1 MDSFKAL
8 FDEVKKEIQKNL
20 SEAVYN
26 VWFDEL
32 EFVSFD
38 GTSITL
44 SIGEFKRKI
53 IEQKF
58 MQLLSDSFVKVAGF
72 DVEIKFSDLGT
83 SKNREA
89 SEKTKTKELNSEKE
103 STFDNFIVGP
113 SNKFA
118 HAAALAV
125 SVNPGAVSEYNPLFI
140 WGNSGLGKTHLLKSI
155 ANEMRK
161 NRPEM
166 NILSTHG
173 EAITNE
179 LIECIQKGK
188 MNQFHDK
195 YRTVDLLLVDDVQ
208 FIAGKV
214 QTEEEF
220 FHTFN
225 SLYNAGK
232 QIVLTSDR
240 PPKDMPTLEE
250 RLRTRF
256 EWGLIADI
264 QPPDLETR
272 MAIINRKAESLN
284 LVIPN
289 DVVLFIAEKIKSNV
303 RQLECAVKNIA
314 AYINIYGT
322 STVTVN
328 IAQNAIKDIFNEN
341 NQSPEVLSKKIIE
354 EVARS
359 FSIEVNDIVSKKQHA
374 AATSSRQIAM
384 YIISEMTGLPAKK
397 IGESFS
403 GRDHS
408 TVLYSISKVRTEL
421 KKNSSLKNTIEDIM
435 ENVRQN
441 A

>member
-1 MDSFKAL
+1 MDSFKSL

-26 VWFDEL
+26 VWFAEL

-38 GTSITL
+38 GTAVTL

-58 MQLLSDSFVKVAGF
+58 MQLLNDSFIKVAGF
-72 DVEIKFSDLGT
+72 DVEIKFLDNENKPDKAQQT
-83 SKNREA
+83 QMNETA
-89 SEKTKTKELNSEKE
+89 EDKE
-103 STFDNFIVGP
+103 STFDTFVVGP

-155 ANEMRK
+155 ASEIKK
-161 NRPEM
+161 NYPET

-195 YRTVDLLLVDDVQ
+195 YRTVDVLLVDDIQ

-240 PPKDMPTLEE
+240 PPKDMPTLAD

-272 MAIINRKAESLN
+272 MAIINRKAESMGLN
-284 LVIPN
+284 IPN
-289 DVVLFIAEKIKSNV
+289 DVVLFVAEKIKSNI
-303 RQLECAVKNIA
+303 RQLEGAVKKIA
-314 AYINIYGT
+314 AYINIFGS
-322 STVTVN
+322 STVTIN
-328 IAQNAIKDIFNEN
+328 IAQNAIKDIFNDN
-341 NQSPEVLSKKIIE
+341 NQSPEVLTKKIIE

-359 FSIEVNDIVSKKQHA
+359 FSIEAGEITSKRQYA
-374 AATSSRQIAM
+374 AATNARQVSM

-397 IGESFS
+397 IGESFN

-408 TVLYSISKVRTEL
+408 TVLYSISKVRDEM
-421 KKNSSLKNTIEDIM
+421 KKNSSLKNTVEDIIK
-435 ENVRQN
+435 NVRQN
-441 A
+441 G

>member
-1 MDSFKAL
+1 MDSFKSL

-20 SEAVYN
+20 SEAVFN
-26 VWFDEL
+26 VWFEEL

-38 GTSITL
+38 GTAVML

-58 MQLLSDSFVKVAGF
+58 MQLLNDSFVKVAGF
-72 DVEIKFSDLGT
+72 DVEIKFIDNEN
-83 SKNREA
+83 KAN
-89 SEKTKTKELNSEKE
+89 KTQQSQINETVEDKD
-103 STFDNFIVGP
+103 STFDTFVVGP

-155 ANEMRK
+155 SSEIKK
-161 NRPEM
+161 NSPET

-188 MNQFHDK
+188 MNHFHDK
-195 YRTVDLLLVDDVQ
+195 YRTVDVLLVDDIQ

-240 PPKDMPTLEE
+240 PPKDMPTLAD

-272 MAIINRKAESLN
+272 MAIINRKAESMGLD
-284 LVIPN
+284 IPN
-289 DVVLFIAEKIKSNV
+289 DVVLFVAEKIKSNI
-303 RQLECAVKNIA
+303 RQLEGAVKKIA
-314 AYINIYGT
+314 AYINIFGS
-322 STVTVN
+322 STVTIN
-328 IAQNAIKDIFNEN
+328 IAQSAIKDIFNDN
-341 NQSPEVLSKKIIE
+341 NQSPEVLTKKIIE

-359 FSIEVNDIVSKKQHA
+359 FSIEAGEITSKRQYA
-374 AATSSRQIAM
+374 AATNARQVSM

-397 IGESFS
+397 IGESFN

-408 TVLYSISKVRTEL
+408 TVLYSISKVRDEIR
-421 KKNSSLKNTIEDIM
+421 KNSSLKNTVEDIM
-435 ENVRQN
+435 KNVRQN
-441 A
+441 G

>member
-26 VWFDEL
+26 VWFEEL

-38 GTSITL
+38 GETVTL

-58 MQLLSDSFVKVAGF
+58 MQLLKDSFVKVAGF
-72 DVEIKFSDLGT
+72 DVEISFSDNNP
-83 SKNREA
+83 KA
-89 SEKTKTKELNSEKE
+89 APKKEETVPSNGSDDKE
-103 STFDNFIVGP
+103 STFDNFVVGP

-125 SVNPGAVSEYNPLFI
+125 SVNPGAVNEYNPLFI
-140 WGNSGLGKTHLLKSI
+140 YGNSGLGKTHLLHSIENELRKS
-155 ANEMRK
+155 K
-161 NRPEM
+161 PDM

-179 LIECIQKGK
+179 LIDCIQKGR
-188 MNQFHDK
+188 MNEFHAK
-195 YRTVDLLLVDDVQ
+195 YRTVDLLLVDDIQ
-208 FIAGKV
+208 FIAGRV

-225 SLYNAGK
+225 SLYNSGK

-240 PPKDMPTLEE
+240 LPKDMPTLAE

-256 EWGLIADI
+256 EWGLLADI

-272 MAIINRKAESLN
+272 MAIVNRKAESIGIE
-284 LVIPN
+284 IPN
-289 DVVLFIAEKIKSNV
+289 EVVLFIAEKIKSNI
-303 RQLECAVKNIA
+303 RQLEGAVKKIA
-314 AYINIYGT
+314 AYVNIFGTNTVTINI
-322 STVTVN
+322 
-328 IAQNAIKDIFNEN
+328 AHNAVKDIFNDN
-341 NQSPEVLSKKIIE
+341 SMSPEVITKKVIE

-359 FSIEVNDIVSKKQHA
+359 FSLEVKEITSKKQYA
-374 AATSSRQIAM
+374 AATNARQIAM
-384 YIISEMTGLPAKK
+384 YIISEMTGMPAKK

-408 TVLYSISKVRTEL
+408 TVLYSISKVREEI
-421 KKNSSLKNTIEDIM
+421 KRNSSLKNTIEDIIK
-435 ENVRQN
+435 NVKN
-441 A
+441 S

>member
-1 MDSFKAL
+1 MNSFKSL

-20 SEAVYN
+20 SEAVFN
-26 VWFDEL
+26 VWFEEL

-38 GTSITL
+38 GTAVTL
-44 SIGEFKRKI
+44 TIGEFKRKI

-58 MQLLSDSFVKVAGF
+58 MNLLNDSFVKVAGF
-72 DVEIKFSDLGT
+72 DVEIKFLD
-83 SKNREA
+83 
-89 SEKTKTKELNSEKE
+89 SENKPEKSQQVSTLESNEDKE
-103 STFDNFIVGP
+103 STFDTFVVGP

-125 SVNPGAVSEYNPLFI
+125 SVNPGEVSEYNPLFI
-140 WGNSGLGKTHLLKSI
+140 WGNSGLGKTHLLNSI
-155 ANEMRK
+155 ASEIKK
-161 NRPEM
+161 NTPER

-179 LIECIQKGK
+179 LIECIKKGK
-188 MNQFHDK
+188 MNDFHDK
-195 YRTVDLLLVDDVQ
+195 YRTVDVLLVDDVQ

-240 PPKDMPTLEE
+240 PPKDMPTLAD

-272 MAIINRKAESLN
+272 MAIINRKAESMGLN
-284 LVIPN
+284 IPN
-289 DVVLFIAEKIKSNV
+289 DVVLFVAEKIKSNI
-303 RQLECAVKNIA
+303 RQLEGAVKKIA
-314 AYINIYGT
+314 AYINIFGS
-322 STVTVN
+322 STVTIN
-328 IAQNAIKDIFNEN
+328 IAQNAIKDIFNDN
-341 NQSPEVLSKKIIE
+341 NQSPEVLTKKIIE

-359 FSIEVNDIVSKKQHA
+359 YSIEASEITSKRQYA
-374 AATSSRQIAM
+374 AATNARQIAM

-397 IGESFS
+397 IGESFN

-408 TVLYSISKVRTEL
+408 TVLYSISKVRDEV
-421 KKNSSLKNTIEDIM
+421 KKNSSLRNTVEDIM
-435 ENVRQN
+435 KNVRQN
-441 A
+441 G

>member
-26 VWFDEL
+26 VWFEEL
-32 EFVSFD
+32 QFVSFD
-38 GTSITL
+38 GTAVTL

-58 MQLLSDSFVKVAGF
+58 MQLLQDSFVKVAGF
-72 DVEIKFSDLGT
+72 EVEINFLDSGVKSAPKKEEIEINKASDD
-83 SKNREA
+83 
-89 SEKTKTKELNSEKE
+89 KE
-103 STFDNFIVGP
+103 STFDNFVVGP

-125 SVNPGAVSEYNPLFI
+125 SVNPGSVSEYNPLFI
-140 WGNSGLGKTHLLKSI
+140 FGSSGLGKTHLLHSI
-155 ANEMRK
+155 ESELRK
-161 NRPEM
+161 NNPGM

-179 LIECIQKGK
+179 LIDCIKQGR

-195 YRTVDLLLVDDVQ
+195 YRTVDLLLVDDIQ
-208 FIAGKV
+208 FIAGRV

-225 SLYNAGK
+225 SLYNSGK

-240 PPKDMPTLEE
+240 PPKDMPTLAE

-256 EWGLIADI
+256 EWGLLADI

-272 MAIINRKAESLN
+272 MAIVNRKAESMGLD
-284 LVIPN
+284 IPN
-289 DVVLFIAEKIKSNV
+289 EVVLFIAEKIKSNI
-303 RQLECAVKNIA
+303 RQLEGAVKKIA
-314 AYINIYGT
+314 AYVNIFGT
-322 STVTVN
+322 NTVTIN
-328 IAQNAIKDIFNEN
+328 IAQNAIKDIFNDN
-341 NQSPEVLSKKIIE
+341 NMSPETITKKVIE
-354 EVARS
+354 EVARR
-359 FSIEVNDIVSKKQHA
+359 FSIEVKEITSKRQYA
-374 AATSSRQIAM
+374 AATNSRQVAM

-397 IGESFS
+397 IGESFN

-408 TVLYSISKVRTEL
+408 TVLYSISKVREEM
-421 KKNSSLKNTIEDIM
+421 KRNSSLKNTVEDIIK
-435 ENVRQN
+435 NVRES
-441 A
+441 

>member
-1 MDSFKAL
+1 MDSFKSL

-26 VWFDEL
+26 VWFAEL

-38 GTSITL
+38 GTAVTL

-58 MQLLSDSFVKVAGF
+58 MQLLNDSFIKVAGF
-72 DVEIKFSDLGT
+72 DVEIKFLDNENKPDKAQQT
-83 SKNREA
+83 QMNETA
-89 SEKTKTKELNSEKE
+89 EDKE
-103 STFDNFIVGP
+103 STFDTFVVGP

-155 ANEMRK
+155 ASEIKK
-161 NRPEM
+161 NYPET

-195 YRTVDLLLVDDVQ
+195 YRTVDVLLVDDIQ

-240 PPKDMPTLEE
+240 PPKDMPTLAD

-272 MAIINRKAESLN
+272 MAIINRKAESMGLN
-284 LVIPN
+284 IPN
-289 DVVLFIAEKIKSNV
+289 DVVLFVAEKIKSNI
-303 RQLECAVKNIA
+303 RQLEGAVKKIA
-314 AYINIYGT
+314 AYINIFG
-322 STVTVN
+322 SSSVTIN
-328 IAQNAIKDIFNEN
+328 IAQNAIKDIFNDN
-341 NQSPEVLSKKIIE
+341 NQSPEVLTKKIIE

-359 FSIEVNDIVSKKQHA
+359 FSIEAGEITSKRQYA
-374 AATSSRQIAM
+374 AATNARQVSM

-397 IGESFS
+397 IGESFN

-408 TVLYSISKVRTEL
+408 TVLYSISKVRDEM
-421 KKNSSLKNTIEDIM
+421 KKNSSLKNTVEDIIK
-435 ENVRQN
+435 NVRQN
-441 A
+441 G

>member
-26 VWFDEL
+26 VWFEEL
-32 EFVSFD
+32 QFVSFD
-38 GTSITL
+38 GTAVTL

-58 MQLLSDSFVKVAGF
+58 MQLLQDSFVKVAGF
-72 DVEIKFSDLGT
+72 EVEINFLDSGVKSAPKKEEIEINKASDD
-83 SKNREA
+83 
-89 SEKTKTKELNSEKE
+89 KE
-103 STFDNFIVGP
+103 STFDNFVVGP

-125 SVNPGAVSEYNPLFI
+125 SVNPGSVSEYNPLFI
-140 WGNSGLGKTHLLKSI
+140 FGNSGLGKTHLLHSI
-155 ANEMRK
+155 ESELRK
-161 NRPEM
+161 NNPGM

-179 LIECIQKGK
+179 LIDCIKQGR

-195 YRTVDLLLVDDVQ
+195 YRTVDLLLVDDIQ
-208 FIAGKV
+208 FIAGRV

-225 SLYNAGK
+225 SLYNSGK

-240 PPKDMPTLEE
+240 PPKDMPTLAE

-256 EWGLIADI
+256 EWGLLADI

-272 MAIINRKAESLN
+272 MAIVNRKAESMGLD
-284 LVIPN
+284 IPN
-289 DVVLFIAEKIKSNV
+289 EVVLFIAEKIKSNI
-303 RQLECAVKNIA
+303 RQLEGAVKKIA
-314 AYINIYGT
+314 AYVNIFGT
-322 STVTVN
+322 NTVTIN
-328 IAQNAIKDIFNEN
+328 IAQNAIKDIFNDN
-341 NQSPEVLSKKIIE
+341 NMSPETITKKVIE

-359 FSIEVNDIVSKKQHA
+359 FSIEVKEITSKRQYA
-374 AATSSRQIAM
+374 AATNSRQVAM

-397 IGESFS
+397 IGESFN

-408 TVLYSISKVRTEL
+408 TVLYSISKVREEM
-421 KKNSSLKNTIEDIM
+421 KRNSSLKNTVEDIIK
-435 ENVRQN
+435 NVREN
-441 A
+441 

>member
-1 MDSFKAL
+1 MDSFKSL

-26 VWFDEL
+26 VWFAEL

-38 GTSITL
+38 GTAVTL

-58 MQLLSDSFVKVAGF
+58 MQLLNDSFIKVAGF
-72 DVEIKFSDLGT
+72 DVEIKFLDNENKPDKAQQT
-83 SKNREA
+83 QMNETA
-89 SEKTKTKELNSEKE
+89 EDKE
-103 STFDNFIVGP
+103 STFDTFVVGP

-155 ANEMRK
+155 ASEIKK
-161 NRPEM
+161 NYPET

-195 YRTVDLLLVDDVQ
+195 YRTVDVLLVDDIQ

-240 PPKDMPTLEE
+240 PPKDMPTLAD

-272 MAIINRKAESLN
+272 MAIINRKAESMGLN
-284 LVIPN
+284 IPN
-289 DVVLFIAEKIKSNV
+289 DVVLFVAEKIKSNI
-303 RQLECAVKNIA
+303 RQLEGAVKKIA
-314 AYINIYGT
+314 AYINIFGS
-322 STVTVN
+322 STVTIN
-328 IAQNAIKDIFNEN
+328 IAQNAIKDIFNDN
-341 NQSPEVLSKKIIE
+341 NQSPEVLTKKIIE

-359 FSIEVNDIVSKKQHA
+359 FGIEAGEITSKRQYA
-374 AATSSRQIAM
+374 AATNARQVSM

-397 IGESFS
+397 IGESFN

-408 TVLYSISKVRTEL
+408 TVLYSISKVRDEM
-421 KKNSSLKNTIEDIM
+421 KKNSSLKNTVEDIIK
-435 ENVRQN
+435 NVRQN
-441 A
+441 G

>member
-26 VWFDEL
+26 VWFEEL

-38 GTSITL
+38 GTAITL

-83 SKNREA
+83 SKSREE
-89 SEKTKTKELNSEKE
+89 SEEIKTKELNSEKE

-289 DVVLFIAEKIKSNV
+289 EVVLFIAEKIKSNV

-322 STVTVN
+322 STVTIN

-359 FSIEVNDIVSKKQHA
+359 FSIDVNEITSKRQYA
-374 AATSSRQIAM
+374 AATNSRQVAM

-408 TVLYSISKVRTEL
+408 TVLYSISKVRAEV

-441 A
+441 G

>member
-1 MDSFKAL
+1 MDSFKSL

-20 SEAVYN
+20 SEAVFN
-26 VWFDEL
+26 VWFEEL

-38 GTSITL
+38 GMAVTL

-58 MQLLSDSFVKVAGF
+58 MHLLNDSFVKVAGF
-72 DVEIKFSDLGT
+72 EVEIKFLDNENKQNKSQQVQYV
-83 SKNREA
+83 
-89 SEKTKTKELNSEKE
+89 E
-103 STFDNFIVGP
+103 SNDDKDNTFDTFVVGP

-125 SVNPGAVSEYNPLFI
+125 SVNPGAVGEYNPLFI

-155 ANEMRK
+155 ASEIKK
-161 NRPEM
+161 NSPET

-179 LIECIQKGK
+179 LIECIQKGR
-188 MNQFHDK
+188 MHQFHEK
-195 YRTVDLLLVDDVQ
+195 YRTVDVLLVDDIQ
-208 FIAGKV
+208 FIAEKV

-240 PPKDMPTLEE
+240 PPKDMPTLAD

-272 MAIINRKAESLN
+272 MAIINRKAESMGLQ
-284 LVIPN
+284 IPN
-289 DVVLFIAEKIKSNV
+289 DVVLFVAEKIKSNI
-303 RQLECAVKNIA
+303 RQLEGAVKKIA
-314 AYINIYGT
+314 AYINIFGS
-322 STVTVN
+322 STVTIN
-328 IAQNAIKDIFNEN
+328 IAQNAIKDIFNDN
-341 NQSPEVLSKKIIE
+341 SQSPEVLTKKIIE

-359 FSIEVNDIVSKKQHA
+359 FSIEAGEITSKRQYA
-374 AATSSRQIAM
+374 AATNARQIAM

-397 IGESFS
+397 IGESFN

-408 TVLYSISKVRTEL
+408 TVLYSISKVRDEV
-421 KKNSSLKNTIEDIM
+421 KKNSSLKNTVEDIM
-435 ENVRQN
+435 KNVRQN
-441 A
+441 G

>member
-26 VWFDEL
+26 VWFEEL
-32 EFVSFD
+32 QFVSFD
-38 GTSITL
+38 GTAVTL

-58 MQLLSDSFVKVAGF
+58 MQLLQDSFVKVAGF
-72 DVEIKFSDLGT
+72 EVEINFLDSGVKSAPKKEEIEINKASDD
-83 SKNREA
+83 
-89 SEKTKTKELNSEKE
+89 KE
-103 STFDNFIVGP
+103 STFDNFVVGP

-125 SVNPGAVSEYNPLFI
+125 SVNPGSVSEYNPLFI
-140 WGNSGLGKTHLLKSI
+140 FGSSGLGKTHLLHSI
-155 ANEMRK
+155 ESELRK
-161 NRPEM
+161 NNPGM

-179 LIECIQKGK
+179 LIDCIKQGR

-195 YRTVDLLLVDDVQ
+195 YRTVDLLLVDDIQ
-208 FIAGKV
+208 FIAGRV

-225 SLYNAGK
+225 SLYNSGK

-240 PPKDMPTLEE
+240 PPKDMPTLAE

-256 EWGLIADI
+256 EWGLLADI

-272 MAIINRKAESLN
+272 MAIVNRKAESMGLD
-284 LVIPN
+284 IPN
-289 DVVLFIAEKIKSNV
+289 EVVLFIAEKIKSNI
-303 RQLECAVKNIA
+303 RQLEGAVKKIA
-314 AYINIYGT
+314 AYVNIFGT
-322 STVTVN
+322 NTVTIN
-328 IAQNAIKDIFNEN
+328 IAQNAIKDIFNDN
-341 NQSPEVLSKKIIE
+341 NMSPETITKKVIE

-359 FSIEVNDIVSKKQHA
+359 FSIEVKEITSKRQYA
-374 AATSSRQIAM
+374 AATNSRQVAM

-397 IGESFS
+397 IGESFN

-408 TVLYSISKVRTEL
+408 TVLYSISKVREEM
-421 KKNSSLKNTIEDIM
+421 KRNSSLKNTVEDIIK
-435 ENVRQN
+435 NVREN
-441 A
+441 

>member
-1 MDSFKAL
+1 MDSFNSL
-8 FDEVKKEIQKNL
+8 FEEVKKEIQSQL

-26 VWFDEL
+26 VWFEEL
-32 EFVSFD
+32 KFEDFD
-38 GTSITL
+38 GTTVTL
-44 SIGEFKRKI
+44 SIGDFKRKI

-58 MQLLSDSFVKVAGF
+58 MELLKGSFVKVAGF
-72 DVEIKFSDLGT
+72 DVDIAFLDTVQKPKKPEIKVIDEDSV
-83 SKNREA
+83 
-89 SEKTKTKELNSEKE
+89 
-103 STFDNFIVGP
+103 STFDTFVVGP

-125 SVNPGAVSEYNPLFI
+125 SLNPGAVSEYNPLFI

-155 ANEMRK
+155 ENEIRR
-161 NRPEM
+161 NNPEKS
-166 NILSTHG
+166 ILSTHS

-179 LIECIQKGK
+179 LIDSIQKGK

-195 YRTVDLLLVDDVQ
+195 YRTVDILLVDDVQ

-225 SLYNAGK
+225 TLYHAGK

-240 PPKDMPTLEE
+240 PPKDMPTLED

-256 EWGLIADI
+256 EWGLIADV

-272 MAIINRKAESLN
+272 MAIIKRKAERVN
-284 LVIPN
+284 LDIPN

-303 RQLECAVKNIA
+303 RQLESAVNNIK
-314 AYINIYGT
+314 AYINLGT
-322 STVTVN
+322 TTN
-328 IAQNAIKDIFNEN
+328 ITINLAQNAIKDIFNDN
-341 NQSPEVLSKKIIE
+341 HLSPDAIAKRVIE

-359 FSIEVNDIVSKKQHA
+359 FSIDEKDIVSKRQYA
-374 AATSSRQIAM
+374 AATNARQFAM
-384 YIISEMTGLPAKK
+384 YVISEMTGLPAKK
-397 IGESFS
+397 IGEYFS

-408 TVLYSISKVRTEL
+408 TVLYSINKVKSEIG
-421 KKNSSLKNTIEDIM
+421 KNSSMKNTAEDIM
-435 ENVRQN
+435 NNVRKV
-441 A
+441 

>member
-1 MDSFKAL
+1 MDSFKSL

-20 SEAVYN
+20 SEAVFN
-26 VWFDEL
+26 VWFEEL

-38 GTSITL
+38 GMAVTL

-58 MQLLSDSFVKVAGF
+58 MHLLNDSFVKVAGF
-72 DVEIKFSDLGT
+72 EVEIKFLDNENKQNKSQQVQYV
-83 SKNREA
+83 
-89 SEKTKTKELNSEKE
+89 E
-103 STFDNFIVGP
+103 SNDDKDNTFDTFVVGP

-125 SVNPGAVSEYNPLFI
+125 SVNPGAVGEYNPLFI

-155 ANEMRK
+155 ASEIKK
-161 NRPEM
+161 NSPET

-179 LIECIQKGK
+179 LIECIQKGR
-188 MNQFHDK
+188 MHQFHEK
-195 YRTVDLLLVDDVQ
+195 YRTVDVLLVDDIQ
-208 FIAGKV
+208 FIAEKV

-240 PPKDMPTLEE
+240 PPKDMPTLAD

-272 MAIINRKAESLN
+272 MAIINRKAESMGLQ
-284 LVIPN
+284 IPN
-289 DVVLFIAEKIKSNV
+289 DVVLFVAEKIKSNI
-303 RQLECAVKNIA
+303 RQLEGAVKKIA
-314 AYINIYGT
+314 AYINIFGS
-322 STVTVN
+322 STVTINV
-328 IAQNAIKDIFNEN
+328 AQNAIKDIFNDN
-341 NQSPEVLSKKIIE
+341 SQSPEVLTKKIIE

-359 FSIEVNDIVSKKQHA
+359 FSIEAGEITSKRQYA
-374 AATSSRQIAM
+374 AATNARQIAM

-397 IGESFS
+397 IGESFN

-408 TVLYSISKVRTEL
+408 TVLYSISKVRDEV
-421 KKNSSLKNTIEDIM
+421 KKNSSLKNTVEDIM
-435 ENVRQN
+435 KNVRQN
-441 A
+441 G

>member
-26 VWFDEL
+26 VWFEEL

-38 GTSITL
+38 GTTVVL

-58 MQLLSDSFVKVAGF
+58 MQLLMDSFVKVAGF
-72 DVEIKFSDLGT
+72 EVEIAFSDNNIVHAPKKEVAVAQT
-83 SKNREA
+83 EA
-89 SEKTKTKELNSEKE
+89 DDNE
-103 STFDNFIVGP
+103 STFDNFVVGP

-140 WGNSGLGKTHLLKSI
+140 YGNSGLGKTHLLHSI
-155 ANEMRK
+155 ENEVRK
-161 NRPEM
+161 NNPEM

-179 LIECIQKGK
+179 LIDCIQKGK
-188 MNQFHDK
+188 MNQFHAK
-195 YRTVDLLLVDDVQ
+195 YRTVDLLLVDDVH
-208 FIAGKV
+208 FIANKR

-225 SLYNAGK
+225 TLYNAGK

-240 PPKDMPTLEE
+240 LPKDMPTLAE

-256 EWGLIADI
+256 EWGLLADI

-272 MAIINRKAESLN
+272 MAIINRKAESLGIE
-284 LVIPN
+284 IPN
-289 DVVLFIAEKIKSNV
+289 DVVLFVAEKIKSNI
-303 RQLECAVKNIA
+303 RQLEGAVKKIA
-314 AYINIYGT
+314 AYVNIFGTNTVTINI
-322 STVTVN
+322 
-328 IAQNAIKDIFNEN
+328 AHNAVKDIFNDN
-341 NQSPEVLSKKIIE
+341 SMSPATITKNVIE

-359 FSIEVNDIVSKKQHA
+359 FSIEVKEITSKKQYA
-374 AATSSRQIAM
+374 AATSARQIAM

-408 TVLYSISKVRTEL
+408 TVLYSISKVREEI
-421 KKNSSLKNTIEDIM
+421 KHNSSLKNTIEDIIK
-435 ENVRQN
+435 NVKN
-441 A
+441 N

>member
-26 VWFDEL
+26 VWFEEL
-32 EFVSFD
+32 QFVSFD
-38 GTSITL
+38 GMAVTL

-58 MQLLSDSFVKVAGF
+58 MQLLQDSFVKVAGF
-72 DVEIKFSDLGT
+72 EVEINFLDSGVKPAV
-83 SKNREA
+83 KKEEIVRED
-89 SEKTKTKELNSEKE
+89 TQDDKE
-103 STFDNFIVGP
+103 STFDNFVVGP

-140 WGNSGLGKTHLLKSI
+140 YGNSGLGKTHLLHSI
-155 ANEMRK
+155 ENELRK
-161 NRPEM
+161 NNPSM

-179 LIECIQKGK
+179 LIDCIKQGR

-195 YRTVDLLLVDDVQ
+195 YRTVDLLLVDDIQ
-208 FIAGKV
+208 FIAGRA

-225 SLYNAGK
+225 TLYNAGK

-240 PPKDMPTLEE
+240 PPKDMPTLTE
-250 RLRTRF
+250 RLRGRF
-256 EWGLIADI
+256 EWGLLADI

-272 MAIINRKAESLN
+272 MAIVNRKAESMGLN
-284 LVIPN
+284 IPN
-289 DVVLFIAEKIKSNV
+289 EVVLFIAEKIKSNI
-303 RQLECAVKNIA
+303 RQLEGAVKKIA
-314 AYINIYGT
+314 AYLNIFG
-322 STVTVN
+322 SGTVTIN
-328 IAQNAIKDIFNEN
+328 IAQNAIKDIFNDN
-341 NQSPEVLSKKIIE
+341 SMSPEVITKKVIE

-359 FSIEVNDIVSKKQHA
+359 FSIEVKEITSKRQYA
-374 AATSSRQIAM
+374 AATNSRQVAM

-397 IGESFS
+397 IGESFN

-408 TVLYSISKVRTEL
+408 TVLYSISKVREEM
-421 KKNSSLKNTIEDIM
+421 KRNSSLKNTVEDIIK
-435 ENVRQN
+435 NVKES
-441 A
+441 

>member
-26 VWFDEL
+26 VWFEEL

-38 GTSITL
+38 GTTVVL

-58 MQLLSDSFVKVAGF
+58 MQLLKDSFVKVAGF
-72 DVEIKFSDLGT
+72 DVEIDFSD
-83 SKNREA
+83 SNNKPAPKKEA
-89 SEKTKTKELNSEKE
+89 EIAQDDSDDNE
-103 STFDNFIVGP
+103 STFDNFVVGP

-140 WGNSGLGKTHLLKSI
+140 YGNSGLGKTHLLHSI
-155 ANEMRK
+155 ENEVRK
-161 NRPEM
+161 NNPGM

-179 LIECIQKGK
+179 LIDCLQKGR
-188 MNQFHDK
+188 MNEFHAK
-195 YRTVDLLLVDDVQ
+195 YRTVDLLLVDDVH
-208 FIAGKV
+208 FIANKH

-225 SLYNAGK
+225 TLYNAGK

-240 PPKDMPTLEE
+240 LPKDMPTLAE

-256 EWGLIADI
+256 EWGLLADI

-272 MAIINRKAESLN
+272 MAIINRKAESLGID
-284 LVIPN
+284 IPN
-289 DVVLFIAEKIKSNV
+289 DVVLFIAEKIKSNI
-303 RQLECAVKNIA
+303 RQLEGAVKKIA
-314 AYINIYGT
+314 AYVNIFGT
-322 STVTVN
+322 STVTIN
-328 IAQNAIKDIFNEN
+328 IAHNAVKDIFNDN
-341 NQSPEVLSKKIIE
+341 SMSPATITKNVIE

-359 FSIEVNDIVSKKQHA
+359 FSIEVKEITSKKQYA
-374 AATSSRQIAM
+374 AATSARQIAM

-408 TVLYSISKVRTEL
+408 TVLYSISKVREEI
-421 KKNSSLKNTIEDIM
+421 KRNSSLKSTIEDIIK
-435 ENVRQN
+435 NVKN
-441 A
+441 S

>member
-1 MDSFKAL
+1 MDSFKSL

-20 SEAVYN
+20 SEAVFN
-26 VWFDEL
+26 VWFEEL

-38 GTSITL
+38 GMAVTL

-58 MQLLSDSFVKVAGF
+58 MQLLNDSFVKVAGF
-72 DVEIKFSDLGT
+72 DVEIKFLDNENKQPKPQQVEINESNED
-83 SKNREA
+83 
-89 SEKTKTKELNSEKE
+89 KE
-103 STFDNFIVGP
+103 STFDTFVVGP

-125 SVNPGAVSEYNPLFI
+125 SVNPGEVSEYNPLFI

-155 ANEMRK
+155 ESEIKK
-161 NRPEM
+161 NSPEK

-179 LIECIQKGK
+179 LIECIQKGR

-195 YRTVDLLLVDDVQ
+195 YRTVDVLLVDDVQ

-225 SLYNAGK
+225 SLHNAGK

-240 PPKDMPTLEE
+240 PPKDMPTLAD

-272 MAIINRKAESLN
+272 MAIINRKAESMGLN
-284 LVIPN
+284 IPS
-289 DVVLFIAEKIKSNV
+289 DVVLFVAEKIRSNI
-303 RQLECAVKNIA
+303 RQLEGAVKKIA
-314 AYINIYGT
+314 AYINIFGS
-322 STVTVN
+322 STVTIN
-328 IAQNAIKDIFNEN
+328 IAQNAIKDIFNDN
-341 NQSPEVLSKKIIE
+341 NQSPEVLTKKIIE

-359 FSIEVNDIVSKKQHA
+359 FSIEAGEITSKRQYA
-374 AATSSRQIAM
+374 AATNARQVAM

-397 IGESFS
+397 IGESFN

-408 TVLYSISKVRTEL
+408 TVLYSISKVRDEV
-421 KKNSSLKNTIEDIM
+421 KKNSSLKNTVEDIM
-435 ENVRQN
+435 KNVRQN
-441 A
+441 G

>member
-26 VWFDEL
+26 VWFEEL

-38 GTSITL
+38 GETVTL

-58 MQLLSDSFVKVAGF
+58 MQLLKDSFVKVAGF
-72 DVEIKFSDLGT
+72 DVEISFSDNNP
-83 SKNREA
+83 KA
-89 SEKTKTKELNSEKE
+89 APKKEETAPSNGSDDKE
-103 STFDNFIVGP
+103 STFDNFVVGP

-125 SVNPGAVSEYNPLFI
+125 SVNPGAVNEYNPLFI
-140 WGNSGLGKTHLLKSI
+140 YGNSGLGKTHLLHSIENELRKS
-155 ANEMRK
+155 K
-161 NRPEM
+161 PDM

-179 LIECIQKGK
+179 LIDCIQKGR
-188 MNQFHDK
+188 MNEFHAK
-195 YRTVDLLLVDDVQ
+195 YRTVDLLLVDDIQ
-208 FIAGKV
+208 FIAGRV

-225 SLYNAGK
+225 SLYNSGK

-240 PPKDMPTLEE
+240 LPKDMPTLAE

-256 EWGLIADI
+256 EWGLLADI

-272 MAIINRKAESLN
+272 MAIVNRKAESIGIE
-284 LVIPN
+284 IPN
-289 DVVLFIAEKIKSNV
+289 EVVLFIAEKIKSNI
-303 RQLECAVKNIA
+303 RQLEGAVKKIA
-314 AYINIYGT
+314 AYVNIFGTNTVTINI
-322 STVTVN
+322 
-328 IAQNAIKDIFNEN
+328 AHNAVKDIFNDN
-341 NQSPEVLSKKIIE
+341 SMSPEVITKKVIE

-359 FSIEVNDIVSKKQHA
+359 FSLEVKEITSKKQYA
-374 AATSSRQIAM
+374 AATNARQIAM
-384 YIISEMTGLPAKK
+384 YIISEMTGMPAKK

-408 TVLYSISKVRTEL
+408 TVLYSISKVREEI
-421 KKNSSLKNTIEDIM
+421 KRNSSLKNTIEDIIK
-435 ENVRQN
+435 NVKN
-441 A
+441 S

>member
-26 VWFDEL
+26 VWFEEL
-32 EFVSFD
+32 QFVSFD
-38 GTSITL
+38 GMAVTL

-58 MQLLSDSFVKVAGF
+58 MQLLQDSFVKVAGF
-72 DVEIKFSDLGT
+72 EVEINFLDAGVKPAVKKET
-83 SKNREA
+83 IVRED
-89 SEKTKTKELNSEKE
+89 TQDDKE
-103 STFDNFIVGP
+103 STFDNFVVGP

-140 WGNSGLGKTHLLKSI
+140 YGNSGLGKTHLLHSI
-155 ANEMRK
+155 ENELRK
-161 NRPEM
+161 NNPSM

-179 LIECIQKGK
+179 LIDCIKQGR

-195 YRTVDLLLVDDVQ
+195 YRTVDLLLVDDIQ
-208 FIAGKV
+208 FIAGRA

-225 SLYNAGK
+225 TLYNAGK

-240 PPKDMPTLEE
+240 PPKDMPTLTE
-250 RLRTRF
+250 RLRGRF
-256 EWGLIADI
+256 EWGLLADI

-272 MAIINRKAESLN
+272 MAIVNRKAESMGLD
-284 LVIPN
+284 IPN
-289 DVVLFIAEKIKSNV
+289 DVVLFIAEKIKSNI
-303 RQLECAVKNIA
+303 RQLEGAVKKIA
-314 AYINIYGT
+314 AYLNIFG
-322 STVTVN
+322 SGTVTIN
-328 IAQNAIKDIFNEN
+328 IAQNAIKDIFNDN
-341 NQSPEVLSKKIIE
+341 SMSPEVITKKVIE

-359 FSIEVNDIVSKKQHA
+359 FSIEVKEITSKRQYA
-374 AATSSRQIAM
+374 AATNSRQVAM

-397 IGESFS
+397 IGESFN

-408 TVLYSISKVRTEL
+408 TVLYSISKVREEM
-421 KKNSSLKNTIEDIM
+421 KRNSSLKNTVEDIIK
-435 ENVRQN
+435 NVKES
-441 A
+441 

>member
-26 VWFDEL
+26 VWFEEL
-32 EFVSFD
+32 QFVSFD
-38 GTSITL
+38 GMAVTL

-58 MQLLSDSFVKVAGF
+58 MQLLQDSFVKVAGF
-72 DVEIKFSDLGT
+72 EVEINFLDAGVKPAVKKEEVIREDTSDD
-83 SKNREA
+83 
-89 SEKTKTKELNSEKE
+89 KE
-103 STFDNFIVGP
+103 STFDNFVVGP

-140 WGNSGLGKTHLLKSI
+140 YGNSGLGKTHLLHSI
-155 ANEMRK
+155 ENELRK
-161 NRPEM
+161 NNPSM

-179 LIECIQKGK
+179 LIDCIKQGR

-195 YRTVDLLLVDDVQ
+195 YRTVDLLLVDDIQ
-208 FIAGKV
+208 FIAGRA

-225 SLYNAGK
+225 TLYNAGK

-240 PPKDMPTLEE
+240 PPKDMPTLTE
-250 RLRTRF
+250 RLRGRF
-256 EWGLIADI
+256 EWGLLADI

-272 MAIINRKAESLN
+272 MAIVNRKAESMGLD
-284 LVIPN
+284 IPN
-289 DVVLFIAEKIKSNV
+289 EVVLFIAEKIKSNI
-303 RQLECAVKNIA
+303 RQLEGAVKKIA
-314 AYINIYGT
+314 AYLNIFG
-322 STVTVN
+322 SGTVTIN
-328 IAQNAIKDIFNEN
+328 IAQNAIKDIFNDN
-341 NQSPEVLSKKIIE
+341 SMSPEVITKKVIE

-359 FSIEVNDIVSKKQHA
+359 FSIEVKEITSKRQYA
-374 AATSSRQIAM
+374 AATNSRQVAM

-408 TVLYSISKVRTEL
+408 TVLYSISKVREEM
-421 KKNSSLKNTIEDIM
+421 KRNSSLKNTIEDIIKNVK
-435 ENVRQN
+435 EN
-441 A
+441 

>member
-1 MDSFKAL
+1 MDSFKSL

-20 SEAVYN
+20 SEAVFN
-26 VWFDEL
+26 VWFEEL

-38 GTSITL
+38 GTAVTL

-58 MQLLSDSFVKVAGF
+58 MHLLNDSFVKVAGF
-72 DVEIKFSDLGT
+72 DVEIKFLD
-83 SKNREA
+83 N
-89 SEKTKTKELNSEKE
+89 EKKQNKSQQVQFVE
-103 STFDNFIVGP
+103 SPEDKDNTFDTFVVGP

-125 SVNPGAVSEYNPLFI
+125 SVNPGAVGEYNPLFI

-155 ANEMRK
+155 ASEIKK
-161 NRPEM
+161 NSPET

-179 LIECIQKGK
+179 LIECIQKGR
-188 MNQFHDK
+188 MHQFHDK
-195 YRTVDLLLVDDVQ
+195 YRTVDVLLVDDIQ
-208 FIAGKV
+208 FIAEKV

-240 PPKDMPTLEE
+240 PPKDMPTLAD

-272 MAIINRKAESLN
+272 MAIINRKAESMGLQ
-284 LVIPN
+284 IPSE
-289 DVVLFIAEKIKSNV
+289 VVLFVAEKIKSNI
-303 RQLECAVKNIA
+303 RQLEGAVKKIA
-314 AYINIYGT
+314 AYINIFGS
-322 STVTVN
+322 STVTIN
-328 IAQNAIKDIFNEN
+328 IAQNAIKDIFNDN
-341 NQSPEVLSKKIIE
+341 SQSPEVLTKKIIE

-359 FSIEVNDIVSKKQHA
+359 FSIEAGEITSKRQYA
-374 AATSSRQIAM
+374 AATNARQIAM

-397 IGESFS
+397 IGESFN

-408 TVLYSISKVRTEL
+408 TVLYSISKVRDEV
-421 KKNSSLKNTIEDIM
+421 KRNSSLKNTVEDIM
-435 ENVRQN
+435 KNVRQN
-441 A
+441 G

>member
-1 MDSFKAL
+1 MDSFKSL

-20 SEAVYN
+20 SEAVFN
-26 VWFDEL
+26 VWFEEL

-38 GTSITL
+38 GTAVTL

-58 MQLLSDSFVKVAGF
+58 MHLLNDSFVKVAGF
-72 DVEIKFSDLGT
+72 DVEIKFLD
-83 SKNREA
+83 N
-89 SEKTKTKELNSEKE
+89 EKKQNKSQQVQFVE
-103 STFDNFIVGP
+103 SPEDKDNTFDTFVVGP

-125 SVNPGAVSEYNPLFI
+125 SVNPGAVGEYNPLFI

-155 ANEMRK
+155 ASEIKK
-161 NRPEM
+161 NSPET

-179 LIECIQKGK
+179 LIECIQKGR
-188 MNQFHDK
+188 MHQFHDK
-195 YRTVDLLLVDDVQ
+195 YRTVDVLLVDDIQ
-208 FIAGKV
+208 FIAEKV

-240 PPKDMPTLEE
+240 PPKDMPTLAD

-272 MAIINRKAESLN
+272 MAIINRKAESMGLQ
-284 LVIPN
+284 IPSE
-289 DVVLFIAEKIKSNV
+289 VVLFVAEKIKSNI
-303 RQLECAVKNIA
+303 RQLEGAVKKIA
-314 AYINIYGT
+314 AYINIFGS
-322 STVTVN
+322 STVTIN
-328 IAQNAIKDIFNEN
+328 IAQNAIKDIFNDN
-341 NQSPEVLSKKIIE
+341 SQSPEVLTKKIIE

-359 FSIEVNDIVSKKQHA
+359 FSIEAGEITSKRQYA
-374 AATSSRQIAM
+374 AATNARQIAM

-397 IGESFS
+397 IGESFN

-408 TVLYSISKVRTEL
+408 TVLYSISKVRDEV
-421 KKNSSLKNTIEDIM
+421 KKNSSLKNTVEDIM
-435 ENVRQN
+435 KNVRQN
-441 A
+441 G

>member
-26 VWFDEL
+26 VWFEEL

-38 GTSITL
+38 GETVTL

-58 MQLLSDSFVKVAGF
+58 MQLLKDSFVKVAGF
-72 DVEIKFSDLGT
+72 DVEISFSDNNLK
-83 SKNREA
+83 SAPK
-89 SEKTKTKELNSEKE
+89 KEEVAPSNGADDKE
-103 STFDNFIVGP
+103 STFDNFVVGP

-125 SVNPGAVSEYNPLFI
+125 SVNPGAVNEYNPLFI
-140 WGNSGLGKTHLLKSI
+140 YGNSGLGKTHLLHSIENELRKS
-155 ANEMRK
+155 N
-161 NRPEM
+161 PGM

-179 LIECIQKGK
+179 LIDCIQKGR
-188 MNQFHDK
+188 MNEFHAK
-195 YRTVDLLLVDDVQ
+195 YRTVDLLLVDDIQ
-208 FIAGKV
+208 FIAGRV

-225 SLYNAGK
+225 SLYNSGK

-240 PPKDMPTLEE
+240 LPKDMPTLAE

-256 EWGLIADI
+256 EWGLLADI

-272 MAIINRKAESLN
+272 MAIVGRKAESMGIE
-284 LVIPN
+284 IPN
-289 DVVLFIAEKIKSNV
+289 EVVLFIAEKIKSNI
-303 RQLECAVKNIA
+303 RQLEGAVKKIA
-314 AYINIYGT
+314 AYVNIFGT
-322 STVTVN
+322 NTVTIN
-328 IAQNAIKDIFNEN
+328 IAQNAVKDIFNDN
-341 NQSPEVLSKKIIE
+341 SMSPEVITKKVIE

-359 FSIEVNDIVSKKQHA
+359 FSIEVKEITSKKQYA
-374 AATSSRQIAM
+374 AATNARQIAM
-384 YIISEMTGLPAKK
+384 YIISEMTGMPAKK

-408 TVLYSISKVRTEL
+408 TVLYSISKVREET
-421 KKNSSLKNTIEDIM
+421 KRNSSLKNTIEDIIK
-435 ENVRQN
+435 NVRN
-441 A
+441 S

>member
-1 MDSFKAL
+1 MDSFKSL

-20 SEAVYN
+20 SEAVFN
-26 VWFDEL
+26 VWFEEL

-38 GTSITL
+38 GTAVTL

-58 MQLLSDSFVKVAGF
+58 MQLLNDSFVKVAGF
-72 DVEIKFSDLGT
+72 DVEIKFLDTENKQNKSQQ
-83 SKNREA
+83 
-89 SEKTKTKELNSEKE
+89 TKPVESAEEKE
-103 STFDNFIVGP
+103 STFDNFVVGP

-140 WGNSGLGKTHLLKSI
+140 WGNSGLGKTHLLQSI
-155 ANEMRK
+155 SGEIRK
-161 NRPEM
+161 NSPDI

-195 YRTVDLLLVDDVQ
+195 YRTVDVLLVDDIQ

-225 SLYNAGK
+225 SLYNSGK

-240 PPKDMPTLEE
+240 PPKDMPTLAD

-272 MAIINRKAESLN
+272 MAIINRKAESMGLD
-284 LVIPN
+284 IPN
-289 DVVLFIAEKIKSNV
+289 DVVLFVAEKIRSNI
-303 RQLECAVKNIA
+303 RQLEGAVKKIA
-314 AYINIYGT
+314 AYINIFGS
-322 STVTVN
+322 STVTIN
-328 IAQNAIKDIFNEN
+328 IAQNAIKDIFNDN
-341 NQSPEVLSKKIIE
+341 NQSPEVVAKKVIE

-359 FSIEVNDIVSKKQHA
+359 FSIETTEITSKKQYA
-374 AATSSRQIAM
+374 AATNARQVAM

-408 TVLYSISKVRTEL
+408 TVLYSISKVRDEI
-421 KKNSSLKNTIEDIM
+421 KKNSSLKNTVEDIM
-435 ENVRQN
+435 KNVRQN
-441 A
+441 G

>member
-26 VWFDEL
+26 VWFEEL
-32 EFVSFD
+32 KFVSFD
-38 GTSITL
+38 GMAVTL

-58 MQLLSDSFVKVAGF
+58 MKLLQDSFVKVAGF
-72 DVEIKFSDLGT
+72 EVEINFLDTGVKPTVKKEETVVREEVSDD
-83 SKNREA
+83 
-89 SEKTKTKELNSEKE
+89 KE
-103 STFDNFIVGP
+103 STFDNFVVGP

-140 WGNSGLGKTHLLKSI
+140 YGNSGLGKTHLLHSI
-155 ANEMRK
+155 ENELRK
-161 NRPEM
+161 NNHEM

-179 LIECIQKGK
+179 LIDCIKQGR

-195 YRTVDLLLVDDVQ
+195 YRTVDLLLVDDIQ
-208 FIAGKV
+208 FIAGRA

-225 SLYNAGK
+225 TLYNAGK

-240 PPKDMPTLEE
+240 PPKDMPTLTE
-250 RLRTRF
+250 RLRGRF
-256 EWGLIADI
+256 EWGLLADI

-272 MAIINRKAESLN
+272 MAIVNRKAESMGLD
-284 LVIPN
+284 IPN
-289 DVVLFIAEKIKSNV
+289 EVVLFIAEKIKSNI
-303 RQLECAVKNIA
+303 RQLEGAVKKIA
-314 AYINIYGT
+314 AYLNIFG
-322 STVTVN
+322 SGTVTIN
-328 IAQNAIKDIFNEN
+328 IAQNAIKDIFNDN
-341 NQSPEVLSKKIIE
+341 SMSPEVVTKKVIE

-359 FSIEVNDIVSKKQHA
+359 FSIEVKEITSKRQYA
-374 AATSSRQIAM
+374 AATNSRQVAM

-408 TVLYSISKVRTEL
+408 TVLYSISKVREEM
-421 KKNSSLKNTIEDIM
+421 KRNSSLRNTVEDIIKNVK
-435 ENVRQN
+435 EN
-441 A
+441 

>member
-8 FDEVKKEIQKNL
+8 FDEVKKEIQRNL

-26 VWFDEL
+26 VWFEEL
-32 EFVSFD
+32 QFVSFD
-38 GTSITL
+38 GMAVTL

-58 MQLLSDSFVKVAGF
+58 MQLLQDSFVKVAGF
-72 DVEIKFSDLGT
+72 EVEINFLDAGVKPAV
-83 SKNREA
+83 KKEEVVRED
-89 SEKTKTKELNSEKE
+89 TQDDKE
-103 STFDNFIVGP
+103 STFDNFVVGP

-140 WGNSGLGKTHLLKSI
+140 YGNSGLGKTHLLHSI
-155 ANEMRK
+155 ENELRK
-161 NRPEM
+161 NNPGM

-179 LIECIQKGK
+179 LIDCIKQGR

-195 YRTVDLLLVDDVQ
+195 YRTVDLLLVDDIQ
-208 FIAGKV
+208 FIAGRA

-225 SLYNAGK
+225 TLYNAGK

-240 PPKDMPTLEE
+240 PPKDMPTLTE
-250 RLRTRF
+250 RLRGRF
-256 EWGLIADI
+256 EWGLLADI

-272 MAIINRKAESLN
+272 MAIVNRKAESMGLD
-284 LVIPN
+284 IPN
-289 DVVLFIAEKIKSNV
+289 DVVLFIAEKIKSNI
-303 RQLECAVKNIA
+303 RQLEGAVKKIA
-314 AYINIYGT
+314 AYLNIFG
-322 STVTVN
+322 SGTVTIN
-328 IAQNAIKDIFNEN
+328 IAQNAIKDIFNDN
-341 NQSPEVLSKKIIE
+341 SMSPEVVTKKVIE

-359 FSIEVNDIVSKKQHA
+359 FSIEVKEITSKRQYA
-374 AATSSRQIAM
+374 AATNSRQVAM

-408 TVLYSISKVRTEL
+408 TVLYSISKVREEM
-421 KKNSSLKNTIEDIM
+421 KRNSSLKNTVEDIIK
-435 ENVRQN
+435 NVKES
-441 A
+441 

>member
-26 VWFDEL
+26 VWFEEL
-32 EFVSFD
+32 KFVSFD
-38 GTSITL
+38 GMAVTL

-58 MQLLSDSFVKVAGF
+58 MKLLQDSFVKVAGF
-72 DVEIKFSDLGT
+72 EVEINFLDTGVKPAVKKEETVVREEVSDD
-83 SKNREA
+83 
-89 SEKTKTKELNSEKE
+89 KE
-103 STFDNFIVGP
+103 STFDNFVVGP

-140 WGNSGLGKTHLLKSI
+140 YGNSGLGKTHLLHSI
-155 ANEMRK
+155 ENELRK
-161 NRPEM
+161 NNHEM

-179 LIECIQKGK
+179 LIDCIKQGR

-195 YRTVDLLLVDDVQ
+195 YRTVDLLLVDDIQ
-208 FIAGKV
+208 FIAGRA

-225 SLYNAGK
+225 TLYNAGK

-240 PPKDMPTLEE
+240 PPKDMPTLTE
-250 RLRTRF
+250 RLRGRF
-256 EWGLIADI
+256 EWGLLADI

-272 MAIINRKAESLN
+272 MAIVNRKAESMGLD
-284 LVIPN
+284 IPN
-289 DVVLFIAEKIKSNV
+289 EVVLFIAEKIKSNI
-303 RQLECAVKNIA
+303 RQLEGAVKKIA
-314 AYINIYGT
+314 AYLNIFG
-322 STVTVN
+322 SGTVTIN
-328 IAQNAIKDIFNEN
+328 IAQNAIKDIFNDN
-341 NQSPEVLSKKIIE
+341 SMSPEVVTKKVIE

-359 FSIEVNDIVSKKQHA
+359 FSIEVKEITSKRQYA
-374 AATSSRQIAM
+374 AATNSRQVAM

-408 TVLYSISKVRTEL
+408 TVLYSISKVREEM
-421 KKNSSLKNTIEDIM
+421 KRNSSLRNTVEDIIKNVK
-435 ENVRQN
+435 EN
-441 A
+441 

>member
-26 VWFDEL
+26 VWFEEL
-32 EFVSFD
+32 QFVSFD
-38 GTSITL
+38 GTAVTL

-58 MQLLSDSFVKVAGF
+58 MQLLRDSFVKVAGF
-72 DVEIKFSDLGT
+72 DVEINFLDTGV
-83 SKNREA
+83 
-89 SEKTKTKELNSEKE
+89 KTTAKKEEIRPAETADEKE
-103 STFDNFIVGP
+103 STFENFVVGP

-125 SVNPGAVSEYNPLFI
+125 SVNPGSVSEYNPLFI
-140 WGNSGLGKTHLLKSI
+140 FGSSGLGKTHLLHSI
-155 ANEMRK
+155 ENEIRK
-161 NRPEM
+161 NNPGM

-179 LIECIQKGK
+179 LIDCIKQGR

-195 YRTVDLLLVDDVQ
+195 YRTVDLLLVDDIQ
-208 FIAGKV
+208 FIAGRV

-256 EWGLIADI
+256 EWGLLADI

-272 MAIINRKAESLN
+272 MAIINRKAESMGLN
-284 LVIPN
+284 IPN
-289 DVVLFIAEKIKSNV
+289 EVVLFVAEKIKSNI
-303 RQLECAVKNIA
+303 RQLEGAVKKIA
-314 AYINIYGT
+314 AYINIFGA
-322 STVTVN
+322 STVTIN
-328 IAQNAIKDIFNEN
+328 IAQNAIKDIFNDN
-341 NQSPEVLSKKIIE
+341 NMSPEVITKKVIE

-359 FSIEVNDIVSKKQHA
+359 FSIEVKEITSKRQYA
-374 AATSSRQIAM
+374 AATNSRQVAM

-408 TVLYSISKVRTEL
+408 TVLYSISKVREEI
-421 KKNSSLKNTIEDIM
+421 KRNSSLKNTIEDIIK
-435 ENVRQN
+435 NVKQN
-441 A
+441 G

>member
-26 VWFDEL
+26 VWFEEL

-38 GTSITL
+38 GTAITL

-58 MQLLSDSFVKVAGF
+58 MQLLCDSFVKVAGF
-72 DVEIKFSDLGT
+72 DVEIKFLDSGIKRT
-83 SKNREA
+83 AEVEENR
-89 SEKTKTKELNSEKE
+89 SKELNAEKE

-155 ANEMRK
+155 DSEMRK
-161 NRPEM
+161 NHPEM

-179 LIECIQKGK
+179 LIECIQKGR

-284 LVIPN
+284 LKISN

-322 STVTVN
+322 STVTIN
-328 IAQNAIKDIFNEN
+328 IAQNAIKDIFNDN
-341 NQSPEVLSKKIIE
+341 NQSPEVLCKKIIE

-359 FSIEVNDIVSKKQHA
+359 FSIEVSEITSKRQYA
-374 AATSSRQIAM
+374 AATNSRQVAM
-384 YIISEMTGLPAKK
+384 YIISEMTGLPTKK
-397 IGESFS
+397 IGENFS

-408 TVLYSISKVRTEL
+408 TVLYSISKVRDEV

-435 ENVRQN
+435 KNVRQN
-441 A
+441 G

>member
-26 VWFDEL
+26 VWFAEL
-32 EFVSFD
+32 QFVSFD
-38 GTSITL
+38 GMAVTL

-58 MQLLSDSFVKVAGF
+58 MQLLQDSFVKVAGF
-72 DVEIKFSDLGT
+72 EVEINFLDTGVKAAV
-83 SKNREA
+83 K
-89 SEKTKTKELNSEKE
+89 KEEIRPAETVDDKD
-103 STFDNFIVGP
+103 STFDNFVVGP

-140 WGNSGLGKTHLLKSI
+140 FGSSGLGKTHLLHSI
-155 ANEMRK
+155 ENELRK
-161 NRPEM
+161 NNPGM

-179 LIECIQKGK
+179 LIDCIKQGR

-195 YRTVDLLLVDDVQ
+195 YRTVDLLLVDDIQ
-208 FIAGKV
+208 FIAGRV

-225 SLYNAGK
+225 SLYNSGK

-240 PPKDMPTLEE
+240 PPKDMPTLAE

-256 EWGLIADI
+256 EWGLLADI

-272 MAIINRKAESLN
+272 MAIVNRKAESMGLD
-284 LVIPN
+284 IPN
-289 DVVLFIAEKIKSNV
+289 EVVLFIAEKIKSNI
-303 RQLECAVKNIA
+303 RQLEGAVKKIA
-314 AYINIYGT
+314 AYVNIFGT
-322 STVTVN
+322 STVTIN
-328 IAQNAIKDIFNEN
+328 IAQNAIKDIFNDN
-341 NQSPEVLSKKIIE
+341 NMSPEVITKKVIE

-359 FSIEVNDIVSKKQHA
+359 FSIEVKEITSKRQYA
-374 AATSSRQIAM
+374 AATNSRQVAM

-397 IGESFS
+397 IGESFN

-408 TVLYSISKVRTEL
+408 TVLYSISKVREEI
-421 KKNSSLKNTIEDIM
+421 KRNSSLKNTIEDIIK
-435 ENVRQN
+435 NVKQN
-441 A
+441 S

>member
-26 VWFDEL
+26 VWFEEL

-38 GTSITL
+38 GETVTL

-58 MQLLSDSFVKVAGF
+58 MQLLKDSFVKVAGF
-72 DVEIKFSDLGT
+72 DVEISFSDNNP
-83 SKNREA
+83 KA
-89 SEKTKTKELNSEKE
+89 APEKEETAPSNGADDKE
-103 STFDNFIVGP
+103 STFDNFVVGP

-125 SVNPGAVSEYNPLFI
+125 SVNPGAVNEYNPLFI
-140 WGNSGLGKTHLLKSI
+140 YGNSGLGKTHLLHSIENELRKS
-155 ANEMRK
+155 K
-161 NRPEM
+161 PDM

-179 LIECIQKGK
+179 LIDCIQKGR
-188 MNQFHDK
+188 MNEFHAK
-195 YRTVDLLLVDDVQ
+195 YRTVDLLLVDDIQ
-208 FIAGKV
+208 FIAGRV

-225 SLYNAGK
+225 SLYNSGK

-240 PPKDMPTLEE
+240 LPKDMPTLAE

-256 EWGLIADI
+256 EWGLLADI

-272 MAIINRKAESLN
+272 MAIVNRKAESIGIE
-284 LVIPN
+284 IPN
-289 DVVLFIAEKIKSNV
+289 EVVLFIAEKIKSNI
-303 RQLECAVKNIA
+303 RQLEGAVKKIA
-314 AYINIYGT
+314 AYVNIFGTNTVTINI
-322 STVTVN
+322 
-328 IAQNAIKDIFNEN
+328 AHNAVKDIFNDN
-341 NQSPEVLSKKIIE
+341 SMSPEVITKKVIE

-359 FSIEVNDIVSKKQHA
+359 FSLEVKEITSKKQYA
-374 AATSSRQIAM
+374 AATNARQIAM
-384 YIISEMTGLPAKK
+384 YIISEMTGMPAKK

-408 TVLYSISKVRTEL
+408 TVLYSISKVREEI
-421 KKNSSLKNTIEDIM
+421 KRNSSLKNTIEDIIK
-435 ENVRQN
+435 NVKN
-441 A
+441 S

>member
-38 GTSITL
+38 GTAITL

-83 SKNREA
+83 PKNTEA
-89 SEKTKTKELNSEKE
+89 SEEIKTKEFNSEKE

-179 LIECIQKGK
+179 LIECIQKGR

-441 A
+441 G

>member
-26 VWFDEL
+26 VWFEEL

-38 GTSITL
+38 GTTVIL

-58 MQLLSDSFVKVAGF
+58 MQLLKDSFVKVAGF
-72 DVEIKFSDLGT
+72 DVEIGFSDSTLKTAPKKEET
-83 SKNREA
+83 SPDSGADEN
-89 SEKTKTKELNSEKE
+89 E
-103 STFDNFIVGP
+103 STFDNFVVGP

-140 WGNSGLGKTHLLKSI
+140 YGNSGLGKTHLLHSI
-155 ANEMRK
+155 ENELRK
-161 NRPEM
+161 NNSEM

-179 LIECIQKGK
+179 LIDCLRTQK
-188 MNQFHDK
+188 MNEFHAK
-195 YRTVDLLLVDDVQ
+195 YRTVDLLLVDDIQ
-208 FIAGKV
+208 FIAGRA

-225 SLYNAGK
+225 TLYNSGK

-240 PPKDMPTLEE
+240 LPKDMPTLEE

-256 EWGLIADI
+256 EWGLLADI

-272 MAIINRKAESLN
+272 MAIINRKAESLGIA
-284 LVIPN
+284 IPN
-289 DVVLFIAEKIKSNV
+289 DVVLFIAEKIKSNI
-303 RQLECAVKNIA
+303 RQLEGAVKKIA
-314 AYINIYGT
+314 AYVNIFGT
-322 STVTVN
+322 STVTIN
-328 IAQNAIKDIFNEN
+328 IAHNAVKDIFNDN
-341 NQSPEVLSKKIIE
+341 SMTPEAITKKVIE

-359 FSIEVNDIVSKKQHA
+359 FSIEVKEITSKKQYA
-374 AATSSRQIAM
+374 AATNARQIAM
-384 YIISEMTGLPAKK
+384 YIISELTGLPAKK

-408 TVLYSISKVRTEL
+408 TVLYSISKVREEI
-421 KKNSSLKNTIEDIM
+421 KRNSALKNTIEDIIK
-435 ENVRQN
+435 NVKN
-441 A
+441 S

>member
-26 VWFDEL
+26 VWFEEL

-38 GTSITL
+38 GETVIL

-58 MQLLSDSFVKVAGF
+58 MQLLKDSFVKVAGF
-72 DVEIKFSDLGT
+72 DVEIGFSDNNLKAT
-83 SKNREA
+83 PKKAEPSPA
-89 SEKTKTKELNSEKE
+89 DSADDKE
-103 STFDNFIVGP
+103 STFDNFVVGP

-125 SVNPGAVSEYNPLFI
+125 SVNPGAVNEYNPLFI
-140 WGNSGLGKTHLLKSI
+140 YGNSGLGKTHLLHSIENELRKS
-155 ANEMRK
+155 N
-161 NRPEM
+161 PEM

-179 LIECIQKGK
+179 LIDCIQKGR
-188 MNQFHDK
+188 MNEFHAK
-195 YRTVDLLLVDDVQ
+195 YRTVDLLLVDDIQ
-208 FIAGKV
+208 FIAGRV

-225 SLYNAGK
+225 SLYNSGK

-240 PPKDMPTLEE
+240 LPKDMPTLAE

-256 EWGLIADI
+256 EWGLLADI

-272 MAIINRKAESLN
+272 MAIVGRKAESMGIE
-284 LVIPN
+284 IPN
-289 DVVLFIAEKIKSNV
+289 EVVLFIAEKIKSNI
-303 RQLECAVKNIA
+303 RQLEGAVKKIA
-314 AYINIYGT
+314 AYVNIFGT
-322 STVTVN
+322 NTVTIN
-328 IAQNAIKDIFNEN
+328 IAQNAVKDIFNDN
-341 NQSPEVLSKKIIE
+341 SMSPEVITKKVIE

-359 FSIEVNDIVSKKQHA
+359 FSIEVKEITSKKQYA
-374 AATSSRQIAM
+374 AATNARQIAM
-384 YIISEMTGLPAKK
+384 YIISEMTGMPAKK

-408 TVLYSISKVRTEL
+408 TVLYSISKVREET
-421 KKNSSLKNTIEDIM
+421 KRNSSLKNTIEDIIK
-435 ENVRQN
+435 NVRN
-441 A
+441 S

>member
-1 MDSFKAL
+1 MDSFKSL

-20 SEAVYN
+20 SEAVFN
-26 VWFDEL
+26 VWFEEL

-38 GTSITL
+38 GTAVTL

-58 MQLLSDSFVKVAGF
+58 MNLLNDSFVKVAGF
-72 DVEIKFSDLGT
+72 DVEIKFLDNANKQNKSQQVHYV
-83 SKNREA
+83 
-89 SEKTKTKELNSEKE
+89 E
-103 STFDNFIVGP
+103 SNEDKDNTFDTFVVGP

-125 SVNPGAVSEYNPLFI
+125 SVNPGAVGEYNPLFI

-155 ANEMRK
+155 ASEIKK
-161 NRPEM
+161 NSPEM

-179 LIECIQKGK
+179 LIECIQKGR

-195 YRTVDLLLVDDVQ
+195 YRTVDVLLVDDIQ
-208 FIAGKV
+208 FIAEKV

-240 PPKDMPTLEE
+240 PPKDMPTLAD

-272 MAIINRKAESLN
+272 MAIINRKAESMGLQ
-284 LVIPN
+284 IPN
-289 DVVLFIAEKIKSNV
+289 DVVLFVAEKIRSNI
-303 RQLECAVKNIA
+303 RQLEGAVKKIA
-314 AYINIYGT
+314 AYINIFGS
-322 STVTVN
+322 STVTIN
-328 IAQNAIKDIFNEN
+328 IAQNAIKDIFSDNS
-341 NQSPEVLSKKIIE
+341 QTPEVLTKKIIE

-359 FSIEVNDIVSKKQHA
+359 FSIEAKEITSKRQYA
-374 AATSSRQIAM
+374 AATNARQIAM

-397 IGESFS
+397 IGESFN

-408 TVLYSISKVRTEL
+408 TVLYSISKVRDEI
-421 KKNSSLKNTIEDIM
+421 KRNSSLKNTVEDIM
-435 ENVRQN
+435 KNVRQN
-441 A
+441 G

>member
-26 VWFDEL
+26 VWFEEL
-32 EFVSFD
+32 QFVSFD
-38 GTSITL
+38 GMAVTL

-58 MQLLSDSFVKVAGF
+58 MQLLQDSFVKVAGF
-72 DVEIKFSDLGT
+72 EVEINFLDAGAKPVV
-83 SKNREA
+83 KKEEVIRED
-89 SEKTKTKELNSEKE
+89 TQDDKE
-103 STFDNFIVGP
+103 STFDNFVVGP

-140 WGNSGLGKTHLLKSI
+140 YGNSGLGKTHLLHSI
-155 ANEMRK
+155 ENELRK
-161 NRPEM
+161 NNPSM

-179 LIECIQKGK
+179 LIDCIKQGR

-195 YRTVDLLLVDDVQ
+195 YRTVDLLLVDDIQ
-208 FIAGKV
+208 FIAGRA

-225 SLYNAGK
+225 TLYNAGK

-240 PPKDMPTLEE
+240 PPKDMPTLTE
-250 RLRTRF
+250 RLRGRF
-256 EWGLIADI
+256 EWGLLADI

-272 MAIINRKAESLN
+272 MAIVNRKAESMGLD
-284 LVIPN
+284 IPN
-289 DVVLFIAEKIKSNV
+289 DVVLFIAEKIKSNI
-303 RQLECAVKNIA
+303 RQLEGAVKKIA
-314 AYINIYGT
+314 AYLNIFG
-322 STVTVN
+322 SGTVTIN
-328 IAQNAIKDIFNEN
+328 IAQNAIKDIFNDN
-341 NQSPEVLSKKIIE
+341 SMSPEVITKKVIE

-359 FSIEVNDIVSKKQHA
+359 FSIEVKEITSKRQYA
-374 AATSSRQIAM
+374 AATNSRQVAM

-397 IGESFS
+397 IGESFN

-408 TVLYSISKVRTEL
+408 TVLYSISKVREEI
-421 KKNSSLKNTIEDIM
+421 KRNSSLKNTVEDIIK
-435 ENVRQN
+435 NVKES
-441 A
+441 